1 MEWLVSNHAT
11 IGQCEWH
18 HPTTQQV
25 QSLWY
30 INPIM
35 SSSTLTLA
43 TPAHHVFHKARGY
56 STRQKHYC
64 WQPRCGMCVH
74 SQTMKQA
81 LILLFLKVFSKTW
94 CPFSQKAKKFLND
107 SNIPYHPIEIDLRQ
121 DGADIQQAL
130 FDLTGQKT
138 VPNIFIDKTHIGGYV
153 DLRKA
158 FQSKKF
164 LDATL
169 LEEIRSSS
177 NTSSSL

>member
-1 MEWLVSNHAT
+1 MSFIKQGVTQLVKNT
-11 IGQCEWH
+11 IADNR
-18 HPTTQQV
+18 V
-25 QSLWY
+25 
-30 INPIM
+30 
-35 SSSTLTLA
+35 
-43 TPAHHVFHKARGY
+43 V
-56 STRQKHYC
+56 
-64 WQPRCGMCVH
+64 
-74 SQTMKQA
+74 
-81 LILLFLKVFSKTW
+81 VFSKTW